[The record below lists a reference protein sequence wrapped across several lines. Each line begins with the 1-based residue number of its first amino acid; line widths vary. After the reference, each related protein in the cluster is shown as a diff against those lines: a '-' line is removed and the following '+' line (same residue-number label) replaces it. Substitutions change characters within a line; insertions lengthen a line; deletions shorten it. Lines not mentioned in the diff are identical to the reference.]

1 MLGNDNRLILLVD
14 GNNGRSDETVSLAD
28 LSKSD
33 VGKAGHPV
41 APDVVRQAVD
51 RIVASADFSASERA
65 RNFLKYV
72 VEETLEGRSDRIKA
86 FTVAVEVFGRD
97 DTFDAQNDPV
107 VRIEAGRLRRA
118 LEHYYLLEG
127 KDDCVV
133 IEIPKG
139 GYVPV
144 FGVNRTEGAV
154 DADADGSAVSDVPVA
169 AAPDRTRRW
178 RSHLVPGALVAVVVA
193 GVAAY
198 ATGMMSIGGGAGDSL
213 PKGPTLL
220 VLPFSDLG
228 DGPVSALYS
237 AALTDEVVS
246 ELARFK
252 EITVYGVQTSRSVKA
267 DTDVTA
273 LKRDRDVEY
282 VLEGS
287 VRTDSER
294 IRVSSR
300 LLNSA
305 SGAVLWSR
313 RFEYPLTASDLFG
326 IQIETAQEV
335 ATAIAQPYGIV
346 FRAEAARE
354 RDAPP
359 DDLEAYLCTLRY
371 YVYRAGPSA
380 AKHAEVR
387 DCLER
392 AVAAFPSYATAW
404 GLLGLVY
411 VDEVRAGFNPSP
423 DAVKRGLE
431 AANTATRVDP
441 DNVRAL
447 QALAMAYS
455 YNNQPAEAFEVS
467 QKAIALNPNDTE
479 LLGQLGLLTG
489 LSGRMQ
495 EGRDLL
501 EQALAKNPGHSSF
514 YRGALATIAYMQ
526 HDYEKALAEIDKTD
540 LRGLPIY
547 HGVAAIVYAQNGL
560 DEKARAMAVRFQ
572 EMAPSFVPNLWE
584 ELSIRNIPPRSQL
597 EIADGLRKAGVVVP
611 PPPPETAAL
620 DHAPQTN

>member
-1 MLGNDNRLILLVD
+1 M
-14 GNNGRSDETVSLAD
+14 SLAD
-28 LSKSD
+28 SSTSD
-33 VGKAGHPV
+33 VGKADSPV
-41 APDVVRQAVD
+41 SPEVVRQAVD

-154 DADADGSAVSDVPVA
+154 DADADGSAVSDAPVA

-178 RSHLVPGALVAVVVA
+178 RSHLVPGAIVAVVVA

-252 EITVYGVQTSRSVKA
+252 EITVYGVQTSRSVKVDA
-267 DTDVTA
+267 DVTA
-273 LKRDRDVEY
+273 LKRDRDVAY

-313 RFEYPLTASDLFG
+313 RFAYPLTASDLFG
-326 IQIETAQEV
+326 IQVETAEEV

-431 AANTATRVDP
+431 AANTATRLDP

-455 YNNQPAEAFEVS
+455 YNRQPAEAFEVS

-501 EQALAKNPGHSSF
+501 ERALAKNPGHSSF

-526 HDYEKALAEIDKTD
+526 HDYEKALSEIDKTD
-540 LRGLPIY
+540 LTGLPIY

-572 EMAPSFVPNLWE
+572 EMAPGFIPNLWD
-584 ELSIRNIPPRSQL
+584 ELTIRNIPQQSQL
-597 EIADGLRKAGVVVP
+597 DIADGLSKAGVVVP
-611 PPPPETAAL
+611 SPPTGTSRIEAGPAS
-620 DHAPQTN
+620 TN